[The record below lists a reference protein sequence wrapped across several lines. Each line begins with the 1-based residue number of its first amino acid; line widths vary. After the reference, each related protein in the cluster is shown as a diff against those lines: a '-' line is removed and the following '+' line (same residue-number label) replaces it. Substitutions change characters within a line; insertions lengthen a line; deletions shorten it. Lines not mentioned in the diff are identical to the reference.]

1 MNVQSSMAYNIFKN
15 EKVKRLVFVL
25 QNISLQVVNYRS
37 FIVLSI
43 ERTGSNNQPFSRKM
57 RALITFISV
66 NIFGYNLVNISL

>member
-1 MNVQSSMAYNIFKN
+1 MNVQSSMAYKIFKN
-15 EKVKRLVFVL
+15 EKVKRSVFVL

-43 ERTGSNNQPFSRKM
+43 ERTGSNNQPFSRKL

>member
-43 ERTGSNNQPFSRKM
+43 ERTGSNNQPFSRKL

>member
-1 MNVQSSMAYNIFKN
+1 MNVQSSMAYKIFKN
-15 EKVKRLVFVL
+15 KKVKRSVFVL
-25 QNISLQVVNYRS
+25 HNILLQVVNYNG

>member
-1 MNVQSSMAYNIFKN
+1 MNVQSSMAYKIFKN
-15 EKVKRLVFVL
+15 KKVKRSVFVL

>member
-25 QNISLQVVNYRS
+25 QNILLQVVNYRN

>member
-1 MNVQSSMAYNIFKN
+1 MNVNFPIAYKIFENK
-15 EKVKRLVFVL
+15 KVKRSVFVL
-25 QNISLQVVNYRS
+25 HNILLQVVNYNG